1 MINYGLFFSYG
12 DVVLRLPINPE
23 ELPVSKDS
31 DNSEYNVL
39 GLGAITVPRRP
50 KQKEV
55 EISSYFPAR
64 VTSAVLTPN
73 QFREPEFYIQF
84 FQKAMDDRRVITY
97 TPVRYMEDGTPYF
110 TSDPGFKC
118 TVQSFSFT
126 EKGGETGDFYY
137 TLTIREWRDY
147 SPKRVIARATSPSS
161 GASEDV
167 VTETPNRQTGGDQI
181 VVGTI
186 VIANGPNYYTSY
198 GDNPHGTLSGRRCK
212 VTRIVSETRAY
223 PYHVATEA
231 GAALGW
237 MKRSALT
244 VVSNV

>member
-12 DVVLRLPINPE
+12 GIVLRLPVNPE
-23 ELPVSKDS
+23 ELPVTKDS

-50 KQKEV
+50 KQREV
-55 EISSYFPAR
+55 EISRYFPAR

-73 QFREPEFYIQF
+73 QFREPEFYIDF
-84 FQKAMDDRRVITY
+84 FQSAMDERRVITY
-97 TPVRYMEDGTPYF
+97 TPVRYMEDGTPYL

-137 TLTIREWRDY
+137 TLNIREWRDY
-147 SPKRVIARATSPSS
+147 APKRVVAKTESQV
-161 GASEDV
+161 ETV
-167 VTETPNRQTGGDQI
+167 VETPNRQTPKSQV

-186 VIANGPNYYTSY
+186 VTVNGPNYYSCY
-198 GDNPHGTLSGRRCK
+198 GDNPHGNLSGRRCK
-212 VTRIVSETRAY
+212 VTRIVAETRPY
-223 PYHVATEA
+223 PFHVATES
-231 GAALGW
+231 GVALGW
-237 MKRSALT
+237 VKRSALT